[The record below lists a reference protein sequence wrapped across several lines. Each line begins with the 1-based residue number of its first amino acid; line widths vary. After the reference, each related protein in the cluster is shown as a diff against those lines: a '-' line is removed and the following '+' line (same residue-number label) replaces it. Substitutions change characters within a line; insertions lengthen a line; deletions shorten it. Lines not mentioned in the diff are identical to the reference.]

1 MPEFPAVRRRLVVF
15 LPGFEA
21 MPAIAHARRFVRE
34 ARRTAPV
41 YAMVLP
47 GEVAVSREGE
57 VTARI
62 VAAGAGDA
70 ATETELLVDSMD
82 EIAASYAARGA
93 MRRLATG
100 YRALFDFAI
109 SGAAPRFAATSWR
122 YLIFFLFPLILPLA
136 AVLLALLA
144 WQVSAS
150 AATGLLVGV
159 VLAVAFAWIAFSRLH
174 LLLVM
179 DDWTFAHDLA
189 HRRQPDFEAALD
201 RLAAWT
207 ANRASE
213 GQFDEIVI
221 AAHSLGA
228 IAAVPLARRI
238 VRMWAPLPP
247 VGLLTVGSSLLK
259 VALHPKADWLRD
271 DVEAVSEERI
281 SWLDVQALTD
291 PIHFYKSHP
300 LTSLGLADVGSV
312 RTMRV
317 RFRNQLDPD
326 RYRRLK
332 FNLFAVHRQF
342 VGGVDRPTDYA
353 FHAILLGPERF
364 ETIAARPGLA
374 PGRAA
379 TEGAGRA

>member
-1 MPEFPAVRRRLVVF
+1 MREFPAVRRRLVVF

-21 MPAIAHARRFVRE
+21 MPAVAHGKRFVRE

-41 YAMVLP
+41 YGMRLS
-47 GEVAVSREGE
+47 EEIAVPQQGE

-62 VAAGAGDA
+62 VATGAGDA
-70 ATETELLVDSMD
+70 ATETELLVDSME

-93 MRRLATG
+93 MWRLVTG
-100 YRALFDFAI
+100 YRALFDFAF
-109 SGAAPRFAATSWR
+109 SGAALSFARTSWR
-122 YLIFFLFPLILPLA
+122 YLIFFFFPLILPLA

-150 AATGLLVGV
+150 AAAGLLVGV
-159 VLAVAFAWIAFSRLH
+159 VVAVAFAWMALSRLH

-179 DDWTFAHDLA
+179 DDWTFARDLA

-201 RLAAWT
+201 GLAART

-228 IAAVPLARRI
+228 IAAVPLAARI
-238 VRMWAPLPP
+238 VRMPTALPP
-247 VGLLTVGSSLLK
+247 LGVLTVGASLMK

-271 DVEAVSEERI
+271 DVEAVSQGRLA
-281 SWLDVQALTD
+281 WLDVQTLTD

-300 LTSLGLADVGSV
+300 LTSLGLADSGSV
-312 RTMRV
+312 TTMRV

-342 VGGVDRPTDYA
+342 VSGVDRPSEYA

-364 ETIAARPGLA
+364 ETVAARPGLS
-374 PGRAA
+374 PGR
-379 TEGAGRA
+379 TGSEGQEKA

>member
-1 MPEFPAVRRRLVVF
+1 MPEFPTVRRRLVVF

-21 MPAIAHARRFVRE
+21 MPAIAHAKRFVRE

-41 YAMVLP
+41 YAMVLSD
-47 GEVAVSREGE
+47 EVPISREGE
-57 VTARI
+57 VTARM
-62 VAAGAGDA
+62 VLPGAGDA
-70 ATETELLVDSMD
+70 ETETELLVDSMD
-82 EIAASYAARGA
+82 EIAASYATRGA

-109 SGAAPRFAATSWR
+109 SGAASRFAATSWR
-122 YLIFFLFPLILPLA
+122 YLIFFLYPLILPLA
-136 AVLLALLA
+136 VLLLALLA

-150 AATGLLVGV
+150 AATGLMAGV
-159 VLAVAFAWIAFSRLH
+159 VLAIAFAWIAFSRLH
-174 LLLVM
+174 ILLVM
-179 DDWTFAHDLA
+179 DDWTFARDLA

-201 RLAAWT
+201 GLAERT
-207 ANRASE
+207 ANRVSE

-228 IAAVPLARRI
+228 IAAVPLASRI
-238 VRMWAPLPP
+238 MRTNAPLPP

-259 VALHPKADWLRD
+259 VALHPRADWLRD
-271 DVEAVSEERI
+271 DVKAVSEERL

-300 LTSLGLADVGSV
+300 LTSLGLADSASV
-312 RTMRV
+312 KTMRV

-332 FNLFAVHRQF
+332 YNLFAVHRQF

-374 PGRAA
+374 TGWANAEGTGRA
-379 TEGAGRA
+379 